1 MWGRKDQEQMGGSA
15 PDAAPG
21 PTPNPA
27 QPRPP
32 APNPA
37 MAQQPPTRVTDQPR
51 VAASSQI
58 GKTVRYKGDIF
69 CEEDLFV
76 DGIIEGKVE
85 IPKHMLVIGAK
96 SQVNAKIHARSLV
109 IHGVLKGEVKAE
121 ERIEIKKTGSFEGN
135 LVTDRLVIEDGGVF
149 RGHSETRPPKAA
161 APAPAP
167 APAKAAAPAQQPSA
181 PAPKPPAPAPAPAP
195 RPPAQEAAASAP
207 SPRPTQTGTS

>member
-1 MWGRKDQEQMGGSA
+1 MWGRKDQEQIGGA
-15 PDAAPG
+15 PDAGPAPA
-21 PTPNPA
+21 PSPV

-37 MAQQPPTRVTDQPR
+37 MAKQPPTRVTDQPR
-51 VAASSQI
+51 VTASSQI

-85 IPKHMLVIGAK
+85 IPDHMLVIGAK

-109 IHGVLKGEVKAE
+109 IHGRLKGEVQAE

-149 RGHSETRPPKAA
+149 RGHSETRPTQAA
-161 APAPAP
+161 APAAQ
-167 APAKAAAPAQQPSA
+167 AKAPAQA
-181 PAPKPPAPAPAPAP
+181 PQQTAQAP
-195 RPPAQEAAASAP
+195 RPPAQAQA
-207 SPRPTQTGTS
+207 PRPPAPEPARAGTT

>member
-21 PTPNPA
+21 PTPSPA
-27 QPRPP
+27 QPRPA

-37 MAQQPPTRVTDQPR
+37 MAKQPPTRVTDQPR
-51 VAASSQI
+51 VTASSQI

-85 IPKHMLVIGAK
+85 IPNHMLVIGAK

-167 APAKAAAPAQQPSA
+167 AKAPAPAPPKAAAPAPQTSA

-195 RPPAQEAAASAP
+195 SPP
-207 SPRPTQTGTS
+207 PTQTGTT

>member
-1 MWGRKDQEQMGGSA
+1 MWGKKEQMGQGA
-15 PDAAPG
+15 PDAGPG
-21 PTPNPA
+21 PTSSPA

-32 APNPA
+32 APNPV
-37 MAQQPPTRVTDQPR
+37 MAKQPPTRVTDQPR
-51 VAASSQI
+51 VTASSQI

-85 IPKHMLVIGAK
+85 IPNHMLVIGAK

-109 IHGVLKGEVKAE
+109 IHGLLKGEVQAE

-167 APAKAAAPAQQPSA
+167 AKA
-181 PAPKPPAPAPAPAP
+181 PAPAPQPPAQSPRPPAQAAAPAPAP
-195 RPPAQEAAASAP
+195 RPPAQEAATSAP
-207 SPRPTQTGTS
+207 SPQPARTGTN

>member
-1 MWGRKDQEQMGGSA
+1 MWGRKDQEQIGGGA
-15 PDAAPG
+15 PDAGPAPA
-21 PTPNPA
+21 PSPV

-37 MAQQPPTRVTDQPR
+37 MAKQPPTRVTDQPR
-51 VAASSQI
+51 VTASSQI

-85 IPKHMLVIGAK
+85 IPNHMLVIGAK

-109 IHGVLKGEVKAE
+109 IHGLLRGEVQAE

-149 RGHSETRPPKAA
+149 RGHSETRPTQAA
-161 APAPAP
+161 SP
-167 APAKAAAPAQQPSA
+167 APAKAPAQAPQPSA
-181 PAPKPPAPAPAPAP
+181 PAPRPPAQAQAP
-195 RPPAQEAAASAP
+195 RPPAQEAASTTIPQPARA
-207 SPRPTQTGTS
+207 GTN

>member
-1 MWGRKDQEQMGGSA
+1 MWGRKEQEQIGGGA
-15 PDAAPG
+15 PDAGPAPA
-21 PTPNPA
+21 PSPV

-37 MAQQPPTRVTDQPR
+37 MAKQPPTRVTDQPR
-51 VAASSQI
+51 VTASSQI

-85 IPKHMLVIGAK
+85 IPDHMLVIGAK

-109 IHGVLKGEVKAE
+109 IHGLLKGEVKAE

-149 RGHSETRPPKAA
+149 RGHSETRPPQAA
-161 APAPAP
+161 APAP
-167 APAKAAAPAQQPSA
+167 APAKAAAHAPQPPASA
-181 PAPKPPAPAPAPAP
+181 PRPPAPAP
-195 RPPAQEAAASAP
+195 RPPAPEAAASAA
-207 SPRPTQTGTS
+207 SPQPARTGTG

>member
-1 MWGRKDQEQMGGSA
+1 MWGRKDQEQMGGGA
-15 PDAAPG
+15 PEAAPG
-21 PTPNPA
+21 PTPSPA

-37 MAQQPPTRVTDQPR
+37 MAKQPPARVTDQPR
-51 VAASSQI
+51 VTASSQI

-85 IPKHMLVIGAK
+85 IPNHMLVIGTK

-109 IHGVLKGEVKAE
+109 IHGVLKGEVQAE

-161 APAPAP
+161 AAAPAP
-167 APAKAAAPAQQPSA
+167 APAKAPAPAPQPSA
-181 PAPKPPAPAPAPAP
+181 PAPKPAAPAPAP

-207 SPRPTQTGTS
+207 SPQPARTGTN